1 MSRRRTITVNTLSGS
16 TKAWNYN
23 VMGSPN
29 GSNGVVTDGTNQN
42 RVNNSKN
49 ETTTIG
55 ALSLTYDNDGNLI
68 TDPVD
73 GGGNLT
79 YDAWGNRQTSATCSA
94 SYAYDALGRRITATE
109 PDYYTGGT
117 QISKTHQEY
126 YSTDWQVLEDRQ
138 TYTPPG
144 MCTQVTDVDQ
154 YVWGQGYVD
163 DLVLRDRTVSGTT
176 TRTYVQ
182 QDANHNV
189 TALISTSGTVLE
201 RFVYDPYG
209 KATALNASWAVITG
223 WTPATDSNA
232 WRYYFQGGRYETGT
246 GLYNFRNRD
255 YSPLMGTWVEADPS
269 GYADGLNLYQ
279 YESSGPPG
287 RQDPMGLSARGG
299 AVRADHAENA
309 IKANLAN
316 GGVTADGSGTVEA
329 YTDGTIVGEDGR
341 PFAFPPAIWIQYTP
355 FDNEHHNIVFLQLG
369 LRYKEVGPPDN
380 PQLPPNGW
388 IQSKNGGYWWLN
400 NWYVDVSLGSAL
412 PWYKPQVP
420 IFFHGTAMYDAPEPL
435 GGAGVVDEF
444 ADYDTFVV
452 LLSDDGKHGQIIFE
466 VDWQAKWD
474 ANGKESMSVV
484 RSVAGSDAPAQVY
497 DDTLWGA
504 YNKPPPGATQ
514 QDRDRWKNPLYK
526 PPGRGRPNPKR

>member
-1 MSRRRTITVNTLSGS
+1 MSRHPAIAVDTLSGL
-16 TKAWNYN
+16 TKARNDSVVGN
-23 VMGSPN
+23 PN

-49 ETTTIG
+49 ETTTVG
-55 ALSLTYDNDGNLI
+55 SLSLTYDNDGNLI
-68 TDPVD
+68 TDPID

-79 YDAWGNRQTSATCSA
+79 YDAWGNRQTSSA

-189 TALISTSGTVLE
+189 TALISTAGTVLE
-201 RFVYDPYG
+201 RFVYDAYG
-209 KATALNASWAVITG
+209 KATGLSSSWSVTTG

-255 YSPLMGTWVEADPS
+255 YSPLIGTWVEADPS
-269 GYADGLNLYQ
+269 GYADGLSLYQ
-279 YESSGPPG
+279 YEKSRPTVGT
-287 RQDPMGLSARGG
+287 DPMGLRTGFRPGGPRMSGDYVPGHLPTIGGEGMNYWIKYTVDDLKPGVYYVMQTTRATTSFLDNAGNLLFVTTEDVIDCERLGAYVEDRVSPKPVAVASNFFPSQVLGKIDKYFEDIQSDTVVAPILHVYDRSDNDLGKYDPVDDGEGGTLVDRTTIWDFADLPYNPNIAAILAPQLALSVPPVIAFNAEKAKWPIGWIDVRPGDVKTLVWSHHDTYG
-299 AVRADHAENA
+299 AVR
-309 IKANLAN
+309 N
-316 GGVTADGSGTVEA
+316 GGG
-329 YTDGTIVGEDGR
+329 
-341 PFAFPPAIWIQYTP
+341 FAPIP
-355 FDNEHHNIVFLQLG
+355 G
-369 LRYKEVGPPDN
+369 
-380 PQLPPNGW
+380 
-388 IQSKNGGYWWLN
+388 QSSTSW
-400 NWYVDVSLGSAL
+400 SLG
-412 PWYKPQVP
+412 
-420 IFFHGTAMYDAPEPL
+420 
-435 GGAGVVDEF
+435 
-444 ADYDTFVV
+444 
-452 LLSDDGKHGQIIFE
+452 
-466 VDWQAKWD
+466 
-474 ANGKESMSVV
+474 
-484 RSVAGSDAPAQVY
+484 
-497 DDTLWGA
+497 
-504 YNKPPPGATQ
+504 
-514 QDRDRWKNPLYK
+514 
-526 PPGRGRPNPKR
+526 